1 MDMLGS
7 VVIVLTALWM
17 AEFGDLSPLAQIC
30 HLECQ
35 AEVTGFHM
43 TNTRHFIFKRTIRM
57 PFIFLCGN
65 CY

>member
-7 VVIVLTALWM
+7 GVIVLTALWM

-35 AEVTGFHM
+35 AEVTGFHL
-43 TNTRHFIFKRTIRM
+43 TNRRHFIFKRI
-57 PFIFLCGN
+57 L
-65 CY
+65 